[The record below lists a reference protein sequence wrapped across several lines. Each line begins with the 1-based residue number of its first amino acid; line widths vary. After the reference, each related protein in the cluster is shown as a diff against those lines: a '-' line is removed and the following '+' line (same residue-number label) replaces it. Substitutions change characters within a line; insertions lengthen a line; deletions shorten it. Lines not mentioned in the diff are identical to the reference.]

1 MDDCW
6 VRSGDRT
13 GSGIPTKRAQS
24 SGQAATQP
32 MPQPSKFGGF
42 PPNPV
47 GLFIIGFLLN
57 AAWCIGWA
65 LFLLWF
71 ERMRGA

>member
-1 MDDCW
+1 
-6 VRSGDRT
+6 
-13 GSGIPTKRAQS
+13 
-24 SGQAATQP
+24 

>member
-1 MDDCW
+1 MPALQTL
-6 VRSGDRT
+6 ST
-13 GSGIPTKRAQS
+13 IIQPSQE
-24 SGQAATQP
+24 P

-71 ERMRGA
+71 ERMPGA